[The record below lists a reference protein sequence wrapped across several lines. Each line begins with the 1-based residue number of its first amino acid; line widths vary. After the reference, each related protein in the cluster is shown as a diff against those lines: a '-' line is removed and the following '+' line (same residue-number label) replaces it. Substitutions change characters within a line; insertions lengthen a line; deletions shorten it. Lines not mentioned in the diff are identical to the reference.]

1 MATYTFDINGETI
14 VADLA
19 DDQAAWAGAVQ
30 MLSELL
36 IAWDADDGEEARIE
50 VSISTNERALCR
62 LRLTGQWLR
71 STQTGR
77 HSPRMS

>member
-14 VADLA
+14 VVDLA

-36 IAWDADDGEEARIE
+36 IAWDADDEEEARIE
-50 VSISTNERALCR
+50 VSISTGTRPLCR
-62 LRLTGQWLR
+62 VRLTGRWHQVPNR
-71 STQTGR
+71 SID
-77 HSPRMS
+77 SSWS